1 MVEIMT
7 NYKRPESRKEV
18 GGGPRIVEASGYIPT
33 KIQVENMLIAGQRL
47 NEYRRE
53 QYDYSEGDSVP
64 DDVRP
69 DPTRNPEFD
78 LADATRLGREAKA
91 RLDKAAIEAEAA
103 KVAKMATKTEGK
115 TQEDVSSDT
124 E

>member
-7 NYKRPESRKEV
+7 NYVRPERRKEV

-33 KIQVENMLIAGQRL
+33 KIQVENMLLAGQRL

-64 DDVRP
+64 DDVVP
-69 DPTRNPEFD
+69 DPTRSPEFD
-78 LADATRLGREAKA
+78 LADATRIGRAAKERLEASAKEAKEA
-91 RLDKAAIEAEAA
+91 KEKLEVQDKSAEDKPASGEA
-103 KVAKMATKTEGK
+103 
-115 TQEDVSSDT
+115 
-124 E
+124 

>member
-7 NYKRPESRKEV
+7 NYLRPERRKEV

-53 QYDYSEGDSVP
+53 QYDFSEGDSVP
-64 DDVRP
+64 DDVVP
-69 DPTRNPEFD
+69 DPTRDPQFD
-78 LADATRLGREAKA
+78 LADATRLGRDAKA
-91 RLDKAAIEAEAA
+91 RLDEAKKEAEAKA
-103 KVAKMATKTEGK
+103 VVEMEPKPEEK
-115 TQEDVSSDT
+115 TQDSE
-124 E
+124 

>member
-7 NYKRPESRKEV
+7 NYVRPDRRKEV

-33 KIQVENMLIAGQRL
+33 KVQVENMLIAGQRL

-53 QYDYSEGDSVP
+53 QYDFSGDEEIP
-64 DDVRP
+64 DDVKP

-78 LADATRLGREAKA
+78 LADATRIGRIANENLVKA
-91 RLDKAAIEAEAA
+91 QKEAEAKKA
-103 KVAKMATKTEGK
+103 IEDKPEEKPKEG
-115 TQEDVSSDT
+115 E
-124 E
+124 

>member
-7 NYKRPESRKEV
+7 NYLRPERRKEV
-18 GGGPRIVEASGYIPT
+18 GGGPSIVEVSGYIPT

-64 DDVRP
+64 DDIVP

-78 LADATRLGREAKA
+78 LADATRLGRAATERLIQAKKEAEAKA
-91 RLDKAAIEAEAA
+91 VVEMESKPEE
-103 KVAKMATKTEGK
+103 KTPASE
-115 TQEDVSSDT
+115 
-124 E
+124 

>member
-7 NYKRPESRKEV
+7 NYLRPERRKEA

-33 KIQVENMLIAGQRL
+33 KVQVENMMIAGQRL
-47 NEYRRE
+47 NDYRRE

-64 DDVRP
+64 DDVVP

-78 LADATRLGREAKA
+78 LADATRLGREANA
-91 RLDKAAIEAEAA
+91 RIDKAKKEAEEKAVMEMEPKPEEKA
-103 KVAKMATKTEGK
+103 PVKE
-115 TQEDVSSDT
+115 
-124 E
+124 